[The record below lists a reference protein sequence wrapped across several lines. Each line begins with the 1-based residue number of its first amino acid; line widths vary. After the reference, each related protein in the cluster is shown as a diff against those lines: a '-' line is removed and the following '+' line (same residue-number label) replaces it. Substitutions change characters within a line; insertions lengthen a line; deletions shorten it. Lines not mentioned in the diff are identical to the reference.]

1 MELEKEETK
10 PSQEKEET
18 MIREDINEKEKRKK
32 KRKILM
38 KLIFLKR

>member
-18 MIREDINEKEKRKK
+18 MIREDINEIEKRK